1 MSIRLKLTLW
11 YSIVLAAT
19 LVAFGFA
26 IYLFVNFNTYSEMK
40 DRIRNQALQVQ
51 FGATL
56 DFSDFGYVP
65 STFRMKNCIFN

>member
-26 IYLFVNFNTYSEMK
+26 IYLFVNFNTYREMK
-40 DRIRNQALQVQ
+40 DRIRK
-51 FGATL
+51 
-56 DFSDFGYVP
+56 P
-65 STFRMKNCIFN
+65 SPSGSIRGDLGF